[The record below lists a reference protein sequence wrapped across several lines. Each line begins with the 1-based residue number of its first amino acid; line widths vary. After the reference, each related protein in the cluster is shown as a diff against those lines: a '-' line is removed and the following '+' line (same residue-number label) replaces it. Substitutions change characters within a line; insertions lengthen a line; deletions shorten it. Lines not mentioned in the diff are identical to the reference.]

1 MFFFFRCSMVHPC
14 STLLFGIALWRN
26 IDNRT
31 CGTVEKCWRSLV
43 GLHCTR
49 SLDASLVIATA
60 KVGIRRF
67 AADLLQPTPIIVG
80 SYQQLQYSFLG
91 YVDIYIYTHKY
102 STLCIYIYLHVCIHV
117 EEHLKSL
124 GNREYIL
131 KINGYE
137 RTDLN
142 SGFDHGSGYPGPCSC

>member
-1 MFFFFRCSMVHPC
+1 M
-14 STLLFGIALWRN
+14 
-26 IDNRT
+26 
-31 CGTVEKCWRSLV
+31 

-80 SYQQLQYSFLG
+80 SCQQLQYSFLG
-91 YVDIYIYTHKY
+91 YVDIYIYIHKY
-102 STLCIYIYLHVCIHV
+102 NTMCIYIYACIHV
-117 EEHLKSL
+117 EENLKSL
-124 GNREYIL
+124 GNRGYIL

-137 RTDLN
+137 STDLN
-142 SGFDHGSGYPGPCSC
+142 SRFDHGSGYPGPCSC